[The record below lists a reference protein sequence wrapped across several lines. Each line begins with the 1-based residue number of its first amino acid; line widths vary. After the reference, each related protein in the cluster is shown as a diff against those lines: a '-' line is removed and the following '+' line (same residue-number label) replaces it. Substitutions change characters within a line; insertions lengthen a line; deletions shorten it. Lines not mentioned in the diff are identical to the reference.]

1 MSIKRLLDEQAL
13 SEIIEDPASNFE
25 SYINGVRISD
35 VAKECLRLR
44 TEIKKLVEE
53 NKKNKDIVDDYKVSF
68 RVVLDEKC
76 PKDEIHCG
84 CVPIMRTAIANYRN
98 SMILITTFPD
108 ISTSIIKIAEN
119 SLKENQCVDTSAA
132 KAVGE
137 YWVNKLND
145 TEYKLNARIS
155 ELEALSLEKSI
166 VMHNQEQRIAELE
179 AYADKLAQG
188 LPEGMLPKDVENIR
202 DANRKLLQRISELE
216 AERKWI
222 RKWIPVGERLPKTYT
237 PVLTISEGAKYPRI
251 LSRKKME
258 NENWEWAQIQLTGFV
273 GYINKSNVTHWMPM
287 PKPPETE

>member
-53 NKKNKDIVDDYKVSF
+53 NKKNKDIVDDYRVSF

-119 SLKENQCVDTSAA
+119 SLKENQCVDTSAS
-132 KAVGE
+132 KAVAE

-145 TEYKLNARIS
+145 TEYKLN
-155 ELEALSLEKSI
+155 
-166 VMHNQEQRIAELE
+166 V
-179 AYADKLAQG
+179 
-188 LPEGMLPKDVENIR
+188 
-202 DANRKLLQRISELE
+202 RISELE
-216 AERKWI
+216 AER
-222 RKWIPVGERLPKTYT
+222 RWIPVSEKLPDDGQIVLAHGEFDYWIDG
-237 PVLTISEGAKYPRI
+237 VVE
-251 LSRKKME
+251 
-258 NENWEWAQIQLTGFV
+258 FV
-273 GYINKSNVTHWMPM
+273 AEYEYDESCEVPHRFSLRGDGDHKVTHKVTHWMPL
-287 PKPPETE
+287 PEPPEVK